1 MAKRETRELESNMA
15 QGLDYPQ
22 GERPRT
28 GLLSINTLNL
38 WLNKQIME
46 EELYNLTTNVTG
58 LNSLEVVDN
67 RKSSIWTITISRH
80 DGSNATKYLKM
91 RGYNE

>member
-1 MAKRETRELESNMA
+1 MVKRETRELESNMT
-15 QGLDYPQ
+15 QGIDY
-22 GERPRT
+22 
-28 GLLSINTLNL
+28 LSINTLNL

-67 RKSSIWTITISRH
+67 RKSFIWTITISRQNA
-80 DGSNATKYLKM
+80 SNATEYLKM

>member
-1 MAKRETRELESNMA
+1 MVKRETRELESNMT
-15 QGLDYPQ
+15 QGIDY
-22 GERPRT
+22 
-28 GLLSINTLNL
+28 LSINTLNL

-67 RKSSIWTITISRH
+67 RKSSIWTITISRQNA
-80 DGSNATKYLKM
+80 SNATEYLKM

>member
-1 MAKRETRELESNMA
+1 MMGLVKRETRELESNMT
-15 QGLDYPQ
+15 QGIDY
-22 GERPRT
+22 
-28 GLLSINTLNL
+28 LSINTLNL

-67 RKSSIWTITISRH
+67 RKSSIWTITISRQNA
-80 DGSNATKYLKM
+80 SNATEYLKM

>member
-1 MAKRETRELESNMA
+1 MMGLAKRETRELESNMT
-15 QGLDYPQ
+15 QGIDY
-22 GERPRT
+22 
-28 GLLSINTLNL
+28 LSINTLNL

-67 RKSSIWTITISRH
+67 RKSSIWTITISRQN
-80 DGSNATKYLKM
+80 GSNATKYLKM

>member
-1 MAKRETRELESNMA
+1 MMGLVKRETRELESNMT
-15 QGLDYPQ
+15 QGIDY
-22 GERPRT
+22 
-28 GLLSINTLNL
+28 LSINTLNL

-67 RKSSIWTITISRH
+67 RKSSIWTITISRQ
-80 DGSNATKYLKM
+80 DERLQ
-91 RGYNE
+91 

>member
-1 MAKRETRELESNMA
+1 MAKRETGKLESNMA
-15 QGLDYPQ
+15 QGIDY
-22 GERPRT
+22 
-28 GLLSINTLNL
+28 LSINTLNL

-91 RGYNE
+91 RG

>member
-1 MAKRETRELESNMA
+1 MMGLVKRETRELESNMT
-15 QGLDYPQ
+15 QGIDY
-22 GERPRT
+22 
-28 GLLSINTLNL
+28 LSINTLNL

-67 RKSSIWTITISRH
+67 RKSFIWTITISRQNA
-80 DGSNATKYLKM
+80 SNATEYLKM